1 MHPGQDPS
9 LPPVNLPTIPSA
21 CILPFPPGH
30 ATPIPNL
37 RSPEYYTDIP
47 LQVTPGSPGLPEQGI
62 PGQGIPGQGTPGQ
75 GIPGQ
80 EIPGQE
86 IPVQGIPG
94 QGIPGQGIP
103 GQGIPGQGIPG
114 QGIPE
119 SRPPEPS
126 MIPGSLPPD
135 GIPTEPTPHTPKPRE
150 ARLDKVVF
158 THRPNRD
165 GVGNTILQFKICNM
179 NHDCCESR
187 NFFGGTGA
195 RAFRYWF
202 GPYTQE
208 GNCEGFRID
217 YPAIPTILSS
227 FAQSKTWILPCVE
240 FWMKDNQTQ
249 LVCEDLELPNG
260 KEIPKNNCHWIISP
274 NPTCDYG
281 H

>member
-30 ATPIPNL
+30 ATPLPNL
-37 RSPEYYTDIP
+37 RFPEYYTDIP

-62 PGQGIPGQGTPGQ
+62 PGH
-75 GIPGQ
+75 
-80 EIPGQE
+80 
-86 IPVQGIPG
+86 GIPG

-103 GQGIPGQGIPG
+103 GQGIPGQGTPGQGIPG

-119 SRPPEPS
+119 SRPPGPS
-126 MIPGSLPPD
+126 IIPGSLPPD
-135 GIPTEPTPHTPKPRE
+135 GIPTEPTPPTPKPRE
-150 ARLDKVVF
+150 ASLDKVVF

-195 RAFRYWF
+195 RAFQHWF

-217 YPAIPTILSS
+217 YPAIPTILPS
-227 FAQSKTWILPCVE
+227 FALSKTWILPCVE

-249 LVCEDLELPNG
+249 LVCEYLELPNG

-274 NPTCDYG
+274 NPTCDYND
-281 H
+281 